1 NYMNMYTDFEQ
12 AYHSLEQS
20 AIDLYGEGSAEVGAI
35 KNSFAS
41 VGIAENETMQMQ
53 PFKDITLDYWA
64 YEYIEDL
71 ANRGIIKGYEDGT
84 FRPNNPLT

>member
-1 NYMNMYTDFEQ
+1 MNMYTDFEQ

-41 VGIAENETMQMQ
+41 VGIAEN
-53 PFKDITLDYWA
+53 
-64 YEYIEDL
+64 
-71 ANRGIIKGYEDGT
+71 
-84 FRPNNPLT
+84 

>member
-1 NYMNMYTDFEQ
+1 GDNGGVHINSGIPNKAAYLIAKEIGMKKTAQIYYWALTNYMNMYTDFEQ

-41 VGIAENETMQMQ
+41 VGIAEN
-53 PFKDITLDYWA
+53 
-64 YEYIEDL
+64 
-71 ANRGIIKGYEDGT
+71 
-84 FRPNNPLT
+84 